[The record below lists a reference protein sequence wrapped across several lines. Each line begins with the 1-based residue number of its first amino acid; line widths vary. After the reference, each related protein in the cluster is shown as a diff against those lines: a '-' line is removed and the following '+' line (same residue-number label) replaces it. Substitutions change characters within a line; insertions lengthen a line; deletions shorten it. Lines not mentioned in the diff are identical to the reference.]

1 LNRFGIHGLSPCRTQ
16 WLLAPMTDELRAVGI
31 KLAWSTMTIGSR
43 SGLCRLVPEQGM
55 APRPGT
61 GLKGGTCTG
70 HPERQLPLAAA
81 HTVGAGGEF
90 GRGQPKAPVH
100 QITTIFL

>member
-1 LNRFGIHGLSPCRTQ
+1 MAYPLVGRSGFCHQRLMSY
-16 WLLAPMTDELRAVGI
+16 APS
-31 KLAWSTMTIGSR
+31 LAWSTITIGSR
-43 SGLCRLVPEQGM
+43 PGLCRLVPEQGM

-61 GLKGGTCTG
+61 GLKGETCTG

-81 HTVGAGGEF
+81 HAVGAGGEF